1 MDFLIDTNFLIG
13 RWRTGKTGAE
23 QAFIN
28 LHPGAAIG
36 LPWIVKAEFL
46 RGAELAAHPAE
57 EVASFINRYPVV
69 WPDEET
75 LRIYAHTYAE
85 LMHINQMI
93 GPHDLWIAASVLRTE
108 LPLLTRNVSEFS
120 RVPDLRVEDYT
131 KADTL

>member
-13 RWRTGKTGAE
+13 RWRSGKTGAE
-23 QAFIN
+23 QTFID

-46 RGAELAAHPAE
+46 RGVELAAHPSE
-57 EVASFINRYPVV
+57 EVASFIDRYPVV
-69 WPDEET
+69 WPDEKT
-75 LRIYAHTYAE
+75 LRIYAHTYTE

-93 GPHDLWIAASVLRTE
+93 GPHDLWIAASALRTK
-108 LPLLTRNVSEFS
+108 LPLLTGNVSEFS

-131 KADTL
+131 KAGSL